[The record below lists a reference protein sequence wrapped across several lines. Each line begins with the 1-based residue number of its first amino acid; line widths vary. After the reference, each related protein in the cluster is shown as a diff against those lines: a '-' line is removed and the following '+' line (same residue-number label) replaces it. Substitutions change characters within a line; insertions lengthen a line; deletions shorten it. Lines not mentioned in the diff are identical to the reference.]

1 MILVFLNS
9 IRPHFINTL
18 NIFNSIT
25 LIRLVNA
32 LKLFSSFKIAILLKK
47 PIHFGF
53 PMALS
58 IEPTTACNLG
68 CPECPSGLKQFTRKT
83 GNLTLELHQKIINES
98 YKNLMYVNYYFQG
111 EPYINP
117 NLFAMIS
124 HSTSKNIF
132 CSTSTNGH
140 FLTDENCKQTIY
152 SGLQSLII
160 SIDGNSQESYV
171 EYRKNGDLE
180 KVKKGAKNLVN
191 WKNKLKSKH
200 PHIVLQFLIV
210 KTNEHLI
217 NEMKA
222 FCDELGLNEFR
233 IKTAQFYDFKNGN
246 PLMPSNEQYSRYRK
260 KKNGQYELKNKF
272 KNQCWRMWSSCV
284 VTVNGEVVPCCFDKD
299 AKYQLGKLKS
309 KSLRRIWKS
318 EDYTHFRS
326 RILTNRNGI
335 DICKNC
341 SEGSEVWA

>member
-1 MILVFLNS
+1 M
-9 IRPHFINTL
+9 
-18 NIFNSIT
+18 
-25 LIRLVNA
+25 
-32 LKLFSSFKIAILLKK
+32 
-47 PIHFGF
+47 
-53 PMALS
+53 
-58 IEPTTACNLG
+58 
-68 CPECPSGLKQFTRKT
+68 
-83 GNLTLELHQKIINES
+83 
-98 YKNLMYVNYYFQG
+98 
-111 EPYINP
+111 
-117 NLFAMIS
+117 
-124 HSTSKNIF
+124 
-132 CSTSTNGH
+132 
-140 FLTDENCKQTIY
+140 
-152 SGLQSLII
+152 
-160 SIDGNSQESYV
+160 
-171 EYRKNGDLE
+171 
-180 KVKKGAKNLVN
+180 N
-191 WKNKLKSKH
+191 WKNKLKSKY
-200 PHIVLQFLIV
+200 PHIILQFLIV

-341 SEGSEVWA
+341 SEGSKVWA

>member
-9 IRPHFINTL
+9 IRPHFTNTL
-18 NIFNSIT
+18 NIFNTIT

-32 LKLFSSFKIAILLKK
+32 LKLLFSYQIAVLLKK

-124 HSTSKNIF
+124 HSTSKKIF

-140 FLTDENCKQTIY
+140 FLTDENCKKTI
-152 SGLQSLII
+152 
-160 SIDGNSQESYV
+160 
-171 EYRKNGDLE
+171 
-180 KVKKGAKNLVN
+180 
-191 WKNKLKSKH
+191 H
-200 PHIVLQFLIV
+200 
-210 KTNEHLI
+210 
-217 NEMKA
+217 
-222 FCDELGLNEFR
+222 
-233 IKTAQFYDFKNGN
+233 
-246 PLMPSNEQYSRYRK
+246 
-260 KKNGQYELKNKF
+260 
-272 KNQCWRMWSSCV
+272 
-284 VTVNGEVVPCCFDKD
+284 
-299 AKYQLGKLKS
+299 
-309 KSLRRIWKS
+309 
-318 EDYTHFRS
+318 
-326 RILTNRNGI
+326 
-335 DICKNC
+335 
-341 SEGSEVWA
+341 

>member
-18 NIFNSIT
+18 NILNSIT

-191 WKNKLKSKH
+191 WKNKLKSKY
-200 PHIVLQFLIV
+200 PHIILQFLIV
-210 KTNEHLI
+210 K
-217 NEMKA
+217 
-222 FCDELGLNEFR
+222 
-233 IKTAQFYDFKNGN
+233 
-246 PLMPSNEQYSRYRK
+246 
-260 KKNGQYELKNKF
+260 
-272 KNQCWRMWSSCV
+272 
-284 VTVNGEVVPCCFDKD
+284 
-299 AKYQLGKLKS
+299 
-309 KSLRRIWKS
+309 
-318 EDYTHFRS
+318 
-326 RILTNRNGI
+326 
-335 DICKNC
+335 
-341 SEGSEVWA
+341 

>member
-58 IEPTTACNLG
+58 IEPTTACNLR

-191 WKNKLKSKH
+191 WKNKLKSKY
-200 PHIVLQFLIV
+200 PNIILQFLIV

-217 NEMKA
+217 NEMKS

-233 IKTAQFYDFKNGN
+233 IKTAQFYDFKNVN

-272 KNQCWRMWSSCV
+272 KNQCW
-284 VTVNGEVVPCCFDKD
+284 
-299 AKYQLGKLKS
+299 
-309 KSLRRIWKS
+309 
-318 EDYTHFRS
+318 
-326 RILTNRNGI
+326 
-335 DICKNC
+335 
-341 SEGSEVWA
+341 

>member
-1 MILVFLNS
+1 
-9 IRPHFINTL
+9 
-18 NIFNSIT
+18 
-25 LIRLVNA
+25 
-32 LKLFSSFKIAILLKK
+32 
-47 PIHFGF
+47 
-53 PMALS
+53 
-58 IEPTTACNLG
+58 
-68 CPECPSGLKQFTRKT
+68 
-83 GNLTLELHQKIINES
+83 
-98 YKNLMYVNYYFQG
+98 MYVNYYFQG

-191 WKNKLKSKH
+191 WKNKLKSKY
-200 PHIVLQFLIV
+200 PHIILQFLIV

-326 RILTNRNGI
+326 RILTNRNGV

-341 SEGSEVWA
+341 SEGSKVWA